1 MDAAVRASAPFFG
14 VGGSKDAM
22 VCSLSTAAHCSSA
35 AVREGQVMT
44 VSWSAARAWRCDGVS
59 AGSAS
64 ARAASLQSSCE
75 LVEHRELRALWEF
88 LRFAILAARRA
99 VAFALRCCCKHVS
112 AKAASPLAPRCA
124 PMCLSLVLC
133 WESSCTQPKQASAR
147 RVQNDVS
154 EQSKGRG
161 GPSRLVTGS
170 VASSHLSL
178 CEPAPSLR
186 YRLSQCSAAAA
197 VIFLHGKASSSADLL
212 RCSHY
217 TEA

>member
-1 MDAAVRASAPFFG
+1 MLGASMAYALGPRARFGLAAVLLVMGGAQRAQ
-14 VGGSKDAM
+14 
-22 VCSLSTAAHCSSA
+22 ST
-35 AVREGQVMT
+35 M
-44 VSWSAARAWRCDGVS
+44 GVS
-59 AGSAS
+59 
-64 ARAASLQSSCE
+64 SLLDS
-75 LVEHRELRALWEF
+75 
-88 LRFAILAARRA
+88 AARRA

-112 AKAASPLAPRCA
+112 AKAASPRAPRCA

-133 WESSCTQPKQASAR
+133 WESSCTQPKQACVRATSPER
-147 RVQNDVS
+147 RFGTI
-154 EQSKGRG
+154 KRPRR
-161 GPSRLVTGS
+161 PSRLVTGS

-178 CEPAPSLR
+178 CGPAPSLR

>member
-1 MDAAVRASAPFFG
+1 
-14 VGGSKDAM
+14 
-22 VCSLSTAAHCSSA
+22 
-35 AVREGQVMT
+35 MT

-75 LVEHRELRALWEF
+75 LVEDRELRALWEF

-99 VAFALRCCCKHVS
+99 VAFALRCCCKHGS

-124 PMCLSLVLC
+124 PMCLSLVFAG
-133 WESSCTQPKQASAR
+133 SPRAR
-147 RVQNDVS
+147 S
-154 EQSKGRG
+154 QSKLASKPRVPNDPPHQSRAER

>member
-1 MDAAVRASAPFFG
+1 
-14 VGGSKDAM
+14 
-22 VCSLSTAAHCSSA
+22 
-35 AVREGQVMT
+35 MT
-44 VSWSAARAWRCDGVS
+44 VSWSAARAWRGDGVS

-64 ARAASLQSSCE
+64 ALAASLQGSCE

-88 LRFAILAARRA
+88 LRFSILRRGA
-99 VAFALRCCCKHVS
+99 LWLLRCAAAANTSPRSCQSSRASLCSDVLVSCCPATGTQHA
-112 AKAASPLAPRCA
+112 AKASLRPCDESRTTPR
-124 PMCLSLVLC
+124 
-133 WESSCTQPKQASAR
+133 
-147 RVQNDVS
+147 NDQSRTRPVS
-154 EQSKGRG
+154 
-161 GPSRLVTGS
+161 LVTGS

>member
-1 MDAAVRASAPFFG
+1 
-14 VGGSKDAM
+14 
-22 VCSLSTAAHCSSA
+22 
-35 AVREGQVMT
+35 MT
-44 VSWSAARAWRCDGVS
+44 VSWSADRAWRVDGVS

-88 LRFAILAARRA
+88 LRFSILRRDA
-99 VAFALRCCCKHVS
+99 LWLLRC
-112 AKAASPLAPRCA
+112 AAAANTSPRKLPVLSRLAVLRCA
-124 PMCLSLVLC
+124 CLLC
-133 WESSCTQPKQASAR
+133 FAGSPRARSQSKLASAR